1 MGAVATTPRHP
12 SRADPT
18 KSGRQSRGST
28 PCFSAQ
34 DQKRGSTA
42 SGARVSML
50 ADAPMLV
57 RVAMAAAARAR
68 DARRASASASIARDD
83 NILVTF

>member
-1 MGAVATTPRHP
+1 
-12 SRADPT
+12 
-18 KSGRQSRGST
+18 
-28 PCFSAQ
+28 
-34 DQKRGSTA
+34 
-42 SGARVSML
+42 ML

-57 RVAMAAAARAR
+57 RVARAAAARAR